1 MPRSPEFS
9 AQMTLRGCCLRGA
22 YDLGLTVQT
31 EVPHAR
37 MGLGL
42 EGGGAGHGLAV
53 STSGTEL

>member
-1 MPRSPEFS
+1 
-9 AQMTLRGCCLRGA
+9 MTLRGCCLRGA

-42 EGGGAGHGLAV
+42 EGGGAGQGLAV